1 MKLIFDNTTELVEF
15 LDVMANRAVRH
26 YLDTCFGGDLH
37 TPTPE
42 AQPEDTDDP
51 APEGEITSSIA
62 LTEEPE
68 PDGEHAPRRKRR
80 TKAEMAAAAQTEL
93 TAAAQSVGLN
103 TAQSATTGAFIE
115 VAAAQVANQQAL
127 IEAQAAAVADVTV
140 TARGTTLS
148 GATLTDAEIMRRA
161 QELGEVDPAKH
172 LNDARAFIAAHGLT
186 AYLQT
191 QQMAK
196 VSENA
201 VTYTPEE
208 RARHTAA
215 MQLFEYMKTGE
226 GTAAA

>member
-1 MKLIFDNTTELVEF
+1 MKLIFDNTTELSDF
-15 LDVMANRAVRH
+15 LLFCAKLGNLTAHESEMQPDDAV
-26 YLDTCFGGDLH
+26 D
-37 TPTPE
+37 PTPE
-42 AQPEDTDDP
+42 GD
-51 APEGEITSSIA
+51 ITSSAA
-62 LTEEPE
+62 LTEERKPE
-68 PDGEHAPRRKRR
+68 PDDAQAPRRKRR

-93 TAAAQSVGLN
+93 TAV
-103 TAQSATTGAFIE
+103 AQSAQT
-115 VAAAQVANQQAL
+115 
-127 IEAQAAAVADVTV
+127 EAQAAAEAKAPVIARDTTQAD
-140 TARGTTLS
+140 
-148 GATLTDAEIMRRA
+148 ATLTDAEIARRA

-215 MQLFEYMKTGE
+215 MQLFESMKTGA

>member
-42 AQPEDTDDP
+42 AQPEDTAGP
-51 APEGEITSSIA
+51 APKGMEGA
-62 LTEEPE
+62 DEEPI
-68 PDGEHAPRRKRR
+68 PDAAASEQAPRRKRR
-80 TKAEMAAAAQTEL
+80 TKAEMATVAQAEL
-93 TAAAQSVGLN
+93 TADV
-103 TAQSATTGAFIE
+103 QSA
-115 VAAAQVANQQAL
+115 QP
-127 IEAQAAAVADVTV
+127 EAQAAAVADVTV
-140 TARGTTLS
+140 TAH
-148 GATLTDAEIMRRA
+148 GATLDGTMITDIQIVRRA

>member
-1 MKLIFDNTTELVEF
+1 MKLIFDNTAELVEF
-15 LDVMANRAVRH
+15 LDVMAERAVRH
-26 YLDTCFGGDLH
+26 YLSTCVGDTVEQFLTPGDLSGEPE
-37 TPTPE
+37 TP
-42 AQPEDTDDP
+42 PEDTDDP
-51 APEGEITSSIA
+51 APAGEITSSIA
-62 LTEEPE
+62 LTEEQKPE
-68 PDGEHAPRRKRR
+68 PNGEQAPRRKRR
-80 TKAEMAAAAQTEL
+80 TKAET
-93 TAAAQSVGLN
+93 
-103 TAQSATTGAFIE
+103 
-115 VAAAQVANQQAL
+115 AAAQVANQQAL

-140 TARGTTLS
+140 TARGTTLA

-215 MQLFEYMKTGE
+215 MQLFEFMKTGE